1 MMRAKMTC
9 IKIKTGDYQFDIYRI
24 MKDHVGSRWEGFNP
38 LTNVMVL
45 PEFILSINVSSHFFL
60 QWLHYIA
67 LKLLHSKDLKPPGG
81 ACVVQ
86 TTGAVFSEK
95 ESHRSLS
102 ELEKLLAACVS
113 EVRERKKAVKKKS
126 GKGRG
131 IGIQPTSAGGFF
143 SCAADV
149 VRYGVSK
156 GWIMPTA

>member
-9 IKIKTGDYQFDIYRI
+9 IKIKTGDYRFDIYRI
-24 MKDHVGSRWEGFNP
+24 KKDHVGSRWEGFNP

-81 ACVVQ
+81 ARVVQ

-95 ESHRSLS
+95 ESHRGARHWYPANVRRRFFFLCGRCCSIRCF
-102 ELEKLLAACVS
+102 KRMDHAYCINFVVS
-113 EVRERKKAVKKKS
+113 NVYAICWSVFLVIIPNAS
-126 GKGRG
+126 
-131 IGIQPTSAGGFF
+131 
-143 SCAADV
+143 
-149 VRYGVSK
+149 
-156 GWIMPTA
+156 